1 MEGEVV
7 LFSILETTLAVQHL
21 TAGSGIA
28 REKYTTEPDSNIQI
42 PPAQRRKFYLY
53 FASKFCFAKLESF

>member
-21 TAGSGIA
+21 IAGSGIA